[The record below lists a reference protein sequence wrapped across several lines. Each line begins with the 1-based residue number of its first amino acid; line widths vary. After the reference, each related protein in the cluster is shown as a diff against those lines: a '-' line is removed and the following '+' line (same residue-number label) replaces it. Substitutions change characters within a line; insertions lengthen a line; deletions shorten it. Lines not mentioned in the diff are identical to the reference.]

1 MELAHPAKRRA
12 AREHLGSAAGLQ
24 LRRLVSGKRLKA
36 HLGKRKLAREVLEH
50 ALAVEEV
57 VGSRRLVPSGVAHG
71 TGQNAGEL
79 LALLGLLLALVG
91 EEHAA
96 HLVELDVLHAAVL
109 VVSDGAQETGNDALA
124 HDRLLGVHRV
134 QKLDGLA

>member
-24 LRRLVSGKRLKA
+24 LRRLVSGKRLEA
-36 HLGKRKLAREVLEH
+36 HLGKRKLAREVLKH
-50 ALAVEEV
+50 ALAVEEI
-57 VGSRRLVPSGVAHG
+57 VGSGRLVPTSVAHG

-79 LALLGLLLALVG
+79 LALLGLFLAFMG

-109 VVSDGAQETGNDALA
+109 IVGDRTQKTGDDALA

-134 QKLDGLA
+134 QKLNRLT